1 MTTLRNLIAV
11 LLLSLAVLAI
21 VVPLP
26 DEGKDHLLTEAE
38 TSDTTLT
45 VFSDRDPSLI
55 APLVAQFEADTGIQT
70 HFIAVRTDSL
80 LEDIQKANLTPDVFL
95 SQDDRAMTLLSE
107 AALLDALPRYLT
119 TGLEEQFISPEWA
132 GVSAQVSF
140 FISPAQNLPAAR
152 ISAPTLSKLLAQQP
166 ALPFFYVPADISVSS
181 VAIFAQSDSK
191 PLAQQFISYL
201 YFPAGQTYFRDAA
214 HEYPLMSGMES
225 DQRLMPLG
233 EILPTIEANEG

>member
-1 MTTLRNLIAV
+1 MSNLRNIIAV

-26 DEGKDHLLTEAE
+26 DEGKEHLLTEAE

-55 APLVAQFEADTGIQT
+55 APLVEQFEADTGIQT
-70 HFIAVRTDSL
+70 RFIAVQTDSVV
-80 LEDIQKANLTPDVFL
+80 EDIRKADLTADVFL
-95 SQDDRAMTLLSE
+95 SEDSRAMTLLSD

-119 TGLEEQFISPEWA
+119 TGLDERFIFPEWA
-132 GVSAQVSF
+132 GVSARVDF
-140 FISPAQNLPAAR
+140 LVSPAPNQPAAR
-152 ISAPTLSKLLAQQP
+152 ISAALLLKILEQNP
-166 ALPFFYVPADISVSS
+166 DFPFVYVPADLAVSS
-181 VAIFAQSDSK
+181 MAIFAHSDSK

-201 YFPAGQTYFRDAA
+201 YFPAGQMYFRDTV
-214 HEYPLMSGMES
+214 HEYPLMPGMES
-225 DQRLMPLG
+225 DQRLMPLS